1 MATAW
6 PWRSEEQD
14 LEILPNQSAVGAE
27 IGGIDVTK
35 PDARAVAAIRAAWL
49 EHGVLLFRDQNL
61 TPEDLAAFSAQF
73 GELEPPPASEGGT
86 REELGNQPV
95 WYISNVKENGQAI
108 GSLGNAEAEWHT
120 DMSYLPEPPTASI
133 LFAQEV
139 PPSGGNT
146 SFADMEA
153 ALDALEDDLRSAI
166 AERTVHHDSSTTSVG
181 ETRRGHDAV
190 FDVTTAPG
198 SSHPAIRTHPETGR
212 ESLYLGRR
220 RHAWI
225 EGLAIGESEALLDR
239 LWEHCA
245 KPAFAWEHVWRAGDL
260 VMWDNRRMIHRRDAF
275 DPTTRRIMLRTQ
287 LFGDQP
293 FH

>member
-1 MATAW
+1 M
-6 PWRSEEQD
+6 EV
-14 LEILPNQSAVGAE
+14 LPNQSGIGAE
-27 IGGIDVTK
+27 VGDIDVTT
-35 PDARAVAAIRAAWL
+35 PDADAVAAIRTAWL
-49 EHGVLLFRDQNL
+49 AHGVLLFRGQSL
-61 TPEDLAAFSAQF
+61 TPTALAAFSAQF
-73 GELEPPPASEGGT
+73 GELEPPPASEAGT

-120 DMSYLPEPPTASI
+120 DMSYLDEPPTASI

-153 ALDALEDDLRSAI
+153 ALDALDDNLRDAI
-166 AERTVHHDSSTTSVG
+166 GDAMVHHDSSTTSVG

-198 SSHPAIRTHPETGR
+198 ASHPAIRTHPETGR
-212 ESLYLGRR
+212 ASLYLGRR
-220 RHAWI
+220 LHAWV
-225 EGLAIGESEALLDR
+225 EGMDVAESEALLDR

-245 KPAFAWEHVWRAGDL
+245 RPEFSWEHVWRAGDL

-287 LFGDQP
+287 LRGDRP
-293 FH
+293 YR